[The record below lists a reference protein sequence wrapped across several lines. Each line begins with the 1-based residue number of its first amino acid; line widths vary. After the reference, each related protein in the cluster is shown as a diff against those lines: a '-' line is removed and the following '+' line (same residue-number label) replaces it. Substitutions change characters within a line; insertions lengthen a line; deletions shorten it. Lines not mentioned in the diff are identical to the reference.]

1 MNKLTNQNNQIA
13 KYKKLADDSKKK
25 YDEEPTESS
34 KQEWMRNKRLY
45 ETFMRNKE
53 AVETS
58 RSGKTAINTD
68 TDLDYLDVPAFLRRQ
83 AD

>member
-1 MNKLTNQNNQIA
+1 MP
-13 KYKKLADDSKKK
+13 D
-25 YDEEPTESS
+25 YDELERPP
-34 KQEWMRNKRLY
+34 
-45 ETFMRNKE
+45 FMRNKD

-58 RSGKTAINTD
+58 RSEKAAINTD